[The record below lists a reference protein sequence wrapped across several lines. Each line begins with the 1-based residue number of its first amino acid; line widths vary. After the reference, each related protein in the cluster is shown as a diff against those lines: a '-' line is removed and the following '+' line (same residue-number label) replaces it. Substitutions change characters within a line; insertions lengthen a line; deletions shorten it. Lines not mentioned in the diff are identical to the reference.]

1 MTESHNMR
9 GHLSIDKKM
18 NKTNLRK
25 ASVAST
31 TLMVK
36 LSKEQS
42 TTTDILLKIC
52 KVLDYDFAN
61 IMETNKS
68 DETNIT
74 GEEIN
79 VRY

>member
-1 MTESHNMR
+1 MESHNMR
-9 GHLSIDKKM
+9 GHLPIDEKM

-42 TTTDILLKIC
+42 TTTGILRKIC

-61 IMETNKS
+61 IMEADKS
-68 DETNIT
+68 DETNID

-79 VRY
+79 VRH

>member
-1 MTESHNMR
+1 MTESHNML
-9 GHLSIDKKM
+9 GHLPIDKKM

-36 LSKEQS
+36 QTKEQS

-52 KVLDYDFAN
+52 KVLDYDYAN
-61 IMETNKS
+61 IMKTDQS
-68 DETNIT
+68 DETNIA

-79 VRY
+79 VRH